1 MTHTP
6 PDVDQVYSIG
16 ELADITGLS
25 VHTLRWYESRGL
37 FPRDVPRTSGGRRA
51 YGPETVGWLTLIAR
65 LRESGMPV
73 AEMANYS
80 ALVRAGEGNE
90 PERIALMEAHAAA
103 LDEQIQALMASRAV
117 IGGKIDAYRT
127 ALIARGALALEPS

>member
-1 MTHTP
+1 MNRTLS
-6 PDVDQVYSIG
+6 DADQAHSIG

-25 VHTLRWYESRGL
+25 VHTLRWYESQGL

-51 YGPETVGWLTLIAR
+51 YGPETVGWLTLITR

-73 AEMANYS
+73 AEMAKYS
-80 ALVRAGEGNE
+80 ALVRAGDGNE

-103 LDEQIQALMASRAV
+103 LDDQIQALLACRAV

-127 ALIARGALALEPS
+127 SLIARGALALEAS